1 MKDVFQQIWELAKP
15 YLKKGVVK
23 DFVVH
28 TEGVIKAMELI
39 LKQEE
44 GDERIL
50 IPAAIL
56 HDVGWC
62 NVPPRLQK
70 SNDREDKVKA
80 MSLHLE
86 YAKPVIKT
94 VLKRVGYAEK
104 QIEKV
109 IDIVIAHKFQDPK
122 EPDKKLLI
130 DADALSDSFKE
141 QFYSD
146 CKSHGITPEKNYNY
160 RKMNKFYTKVAR
172 EIFDKELEKRKK
184 EFMDI
189 QN

>member
-94 VLKRVGYAEK
+94 VLKRV
-104 QIEKV
+104 
-109 IDIVIAHKFQDPK
+109 
-122 EPDKKLLI
+122 
-130 DADALSDSFKE
+130 
-141 QFYSD
+141 
-146 CKSHGITPEKNYNY
+146 
-160 RKMNKFYTKVAR
+160 
-172 EIFDKELEKRKK
+172 
-184 EFMDI
+184 
-189 QN
+189 

>member
-1 MKDVFQQIWELAKP
+1 MKDGFQQIWELAKP

-28 TEGVIKAMELI
+28 TNGVIKAMELI
-39 LKQEE
+39 LKKEE

-56 HDVGWC
+56 HDVGWHK
-62 NVPPRLQK
+62 VPPRLQK
-70 SNDREDKVKA
+70 SNNREDKTKA
-80 MSLHLE
+80 MRLHLE
-86 YAKPVIKT
+86 YAKPVIRT
-94 VLKRVGYAEK
+94 VLKRVGYVEN

-109 IDIVIAHKFQDPK
+109 IDIVVAHKFQDPK
-122 EPDKKLLI
+122 ELDKKLLI
-130 DADALSDSFKE
+130 DADTLSDAFKE
-141 QFYSD
+141 PFYSD
-146 CKSHGITPEKNYNY
+146 CKSHGITPEKNYSY
-160 RKMNKFYTKVAR
+160 RKKNKFYTKVAR

-184 EFMDI
+184 EFMGT